1 MKKNKQ
7 ITADYVEL
15 CQLVMKMRSQMSDT
29 CAPPDWPHGPGDDWP
44 PPSPPP
50 PVPPL
55 F

>member
-1 MKKNKQ
+1 
-7 ITADYVEL
+7 
-15 CQLVMKMRSQMSDT
+15 MSDT

-44 PPSPPP
+44 PPPPP